1 MSMNINYEPAASRQ
15 FEANPPFFGSKV
27 ASITTPGWQKN
38 PVGSHLIMTVGVFAF
53 CGVLGGLYMFMQSSV
68 ERSSTS
74 MQQFAGYGFLAVG
87 IALLVLGTAIWYRRS
102 QRKILLSVTTDE
114 LTVNIRPGDVYS
126 FIGAK
131 LGTWGVTGGAT
142 MGLALH
148 LQSGERRFILG
159 GRDRRVAAGTRLE
172 AEDVGYGLPV
182 DVDAWLSAEDFE
194 EILTMVSRRSGL
206 DIRRP
211 GPGDP
216 IRCLLF
222 VNSLKLQEIGSFSF
236 RKQWEFSRSMHQ
248 ARLAIDV
255 VPEGIRVIDPQSGAL
270 IAAVSTAQVTAT
282 PVIYSPEQGNH
293 WFPDLGNVI
302 SDVATNY
309 WSTSPGMR
317 VSVPGM
323 APLTIGC
330 RDSVSGLDF
339 RFSWPGGVPVV
350 AARADYE
357 ISGTDLLTLTEK
369 FGLTRHLQRGA

>member
-1 MSMNINYEPAASRQ
+1 MDVNYGSATSRQ

-27 ASITTPGWQKN
+27 ASITTPAWQKN
-38 PVGSHLIMTVGVFAF
+38 PIGSNLLMAVGVFAF
-53 CGVLGGLYMFMQSSV
+53 CGVLGGLWIFMQSAVAHSSV
-68 ERSSTS
+68 AV
-74 MQQFAGYGFLAVG
+74 QQYAVFGFLGVCV
-87 IALLVLGTAIWYRRS
+87 ALLLLGTAIWYRRS
-102 QRKILLSVTTDE
+102 QRRIFLSVTPDA
-114 LTVNIRPGDVYS
+114 LTVTTRPGDVYS

-131 LGTWGVTGGAT
+131 LGTWGVTDGAT

-159 GRDRRVAAGTRLE
+159 GRDRRVAAGTPLE

-222 VNSLKLQEIGSFSF
+222 VNSLKMQEIGSSF
-236 RKQWEFSRSMHQ
+236 RKQREFLKSLHQ

-270 IAAVSTAQVTAT
+270 IAAVSTTQVTAT
-282 PVIYSPEQGNH
+282 PVVYRPEQGNH
-293 WFPDLGNVI
+293 WFPDAGNII

-309 WSTSPGMR
+309 WSTSPGIS

-339 RFSWPGGVPVV
+339 RFSWPGDVPVV

-357 ISGTDLLTLTEK
+357 ISGTDMLTLTEK
-369 FGLTRHLQRGA
+369 FGLTGHLQRGA

>member
-1 MSMNINYEPAASRQ
+1 MDVNYGSATSRQ

-27 ASITTPGWQKN
+27 ASITTPAWQKN
-38 PVGSHLIMTVGVFAF
+38 PIGSNLIMAVGVFAF
-53 CGVLGGLYMFMQSSV
+53 CGVLGGLWIFMQSSV
-68 ERSSTS
+68 AHSSVAV
-74 MQQFAGYGFLAVG
+74 QQYATFGFLGVCVV
-87 IALLVLGTAIWYRRS
+87 LLLLGTAIWYRRS
-102 QRKILLSVTTDE
+102 QRRIFLSVTPDA
-114 LTVNIRPGDVYS
+114 LTVTTRPGDVYS

-131 LGTWGVTGGAT
+131 LGTWGVTDGAT

-148 LQSGERRFILG
+148 LHSGERRFILG

-172 AEDVGYGLPV
+172 ADDVGYGLPV

-206 DIRRP
+206 DIRQP

-222 VNSLKLQEIGSFSF
+222 VNSLKIQEIGSSF
-236 RKQWEFSRSMHQ
+236 RKQREFLKSLHQ

-270 IAAVSTAQVTAT
+270 IAAVSTSQVTAT
-282 PVIYSPEQGNH
+282 PVVYRPEQANH
-293 WFPDLGNVI
+293 WFPDAGNII

-309 WSTSPGMR
+309 WSTSPGIS

-339 RFSWPGGVPVV
+339 RFSWPGDVPVV

-357 ISGTDLLTLTEK
+357 VSGADLLTLTEK

>member
-1 MSMNINYEPAASRQ
+1 MDVNYGSATSRQ

-27 ASITTPGWQKN
+27 ASITTPAWQKN

-53 CGVLGGLYMFMQSSV
+53 CGVLGGLYIFIQSVVADSSV
-68 ERSSTS
+68 AVQEL
-74 MQQFAGYGFLAVG
+74 AVYGFLGVCF
-87 IALLVLGTAIWYRRS
+87 ALLCLGSAIWYRRS
-102 QRKILLSVTTDE
+102 QRRIFLSVTTDG
-114 LTVNIRPGDVYS
+114 LTVTTRPGDVYP

-148 LQSGERRFILG
+148 LQAGERRFILG
-159 GRDRRVAAGTRLE
+159 GRDRRVAAGTRLD

-194 EILTMVSRRSGL
+194 EILTMASRRSGL

-211 GPGDP
+211 GAGDP

-222 VNSLKLQEIGSFSF
+222 ANSLKLQEIGSFSF
-236 RKQWEFSRSMHQ
+236 KKQWEFTQSMHQ

-255 VPEGIRVIDPQSGAL
+255 DPQGIRVIDPTSGEL
-270 IAAVSTAQVTAT
+270 IAAVSNAQLTAT
-282 PVIYSPEQGNH
+282 PVVYRPMEGGH
-293 WFPDLGNVI
+293 WFPSVGNVI
-302 SDVATNY
+302 SDVATDY

-330 RDSVSGLDF
+330 RDSVSGLNF
-339 RFSWPGGVPVV
+339 RFSWPGEVGVE

-357 ISGTDLLTLTEK
+357 VSGTDMLTLAEK
-369 FGLTRHLQRGA
+369 FGLASQLQRGA